1 MEVGVPIQILLVE
14 DSEADVE
21 LTREALVGSKVVNE
35 LHVVGDG
42 EAAMDFLRRTGEYA
56 DCPRP
61 DLVLLDLHMPGMD
74 GYAFLDAFRG
84 MPACAEVPV
93 ILMTGSQDTATAR
106 RRITAGSVVLLLPKP
121 FDLGTLLAAT
131 RGAVHSSQPRGE

>member
-1 MEVGVPIQILLVE
+1 MQSAAPDDAPRRVLVVDDDPALMTTLVTILV
-14 DSEADVE
+14 SEGFQVDV
-21 LTREALVGSKVVNE
+21 AS
-35 LHVVGDG
+35 DG
-42 EAAMDFLRRTGEYA
+42 TEGLERARAQPPA
-56 DCPRP
+56 V
-61 DLVLLDLHMPGMD
+61 VLLDLHMPGMD

-131 RGAVHSSQPRGE
+131 RGAVRSSQPRGE